1 MVANKPPVDV
11 LIVEDNQA
19 DSYLTQEAMHVAE
32 PSCVT
37 TIIADGESAIDH
49 LSRHRPDIVVL
60 DLNIPRRDGVEVL
73 RFIRNQEELD
83 GVVVVIFSS
92 SPKDAIERKAPQ
104 ADAHIQKPF
113 DLEIF
118 LQVGI
123 RIMTCFRH
131 RQPKAWRAPL
141 E

>member
-1 MVANKPPVDV
+1 MVANKLSPDV

-19 DSYLTQEAMHVAE
+19 DSYLTQEAMQAAE

-49 LSRHRPDIVVL
+49 LSRNRPDIVVL

-73 RFIRNQEELD
+73 RFIRSREELN

-123 RIMTCFRH
+123 RIMTCFRD
-131 RQPKAWRAPL
+131 RQNQSRGASR
-141 E
+141 

>member
-1 MVANKPPVDV
+1 MVVEKPRIEV

-19 DSYLTQEAMHVAE
+19 DSYLMQEAMHAAE
-32 PSCVT
+32 PSSHT
-37 TIIADGESAIDH
+37 TTIADGESAIDH

-73 RFIRNQEELD
+73 HFIRGQEELN

-92 SPKDAIERKAPQ
+92 SPQDAIERKAPQ

-113 DLEIF
+113 DLEVF
-118 LQVGI
+118 LQVGV
-123 RIMTCFRH
+123 RIMACFRQ
-131 RQPKAWRAPL
+131 RQSQSRRASR
-141 E
+141 

>member
-1 MVANKPPVDV
+1 MVVNKPRIDV

-19 DSYLTQEAMHVAE
+19 DSYLIREAMHAAE
-32 PSCVT
+32 PSCDT
-37 TIIADGESAIDH
+37 TTIADGESAIDH

-73 RFIRNQEELD
+73 HFIRAQEKLN

-92 SPKDAIERKAPQ
+92 SPQDAIQRKAPQ

-113 DLEIF
+113 DLEVF
-118 LQVGI
+118 LQVGV
-123 RIMTCFRH
+123 RIMACFRH
-131 RQPKAWRAPL
+131 RRNQSRGASR
-141 E
+141 

>member
-1 MVANKPPVDV
+1 MVSNKIPIDV

-19 DSYLTQEAMHVAE
+19 DSYLTQEAMQVAE

-104 ADAHIQKPF
+104 ADGHIQKPF
-113 DLEIF
+113 DLEVF
-118 LQVGI
+118 LQVGV
-123 RIMTCFRH
+123 RIMACFRH
-131 RQPKAWRAPL
+131 RQNQKRGASR
-141 E
+141 